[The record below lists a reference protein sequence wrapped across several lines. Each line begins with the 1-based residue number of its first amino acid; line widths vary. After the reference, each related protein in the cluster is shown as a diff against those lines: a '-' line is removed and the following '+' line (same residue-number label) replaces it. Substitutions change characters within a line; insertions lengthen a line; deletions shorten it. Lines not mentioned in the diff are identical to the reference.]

1 MTEPRK
7 IGFRTS
13 RDIELEPMQQINTIE
28 GTEEEQ
34 ENPIVML
41 EDYIPGAVY
50 DAQGNVI
57 TAKSFN
63 AQIKKTKAEAR
74 NLTWSALAKLI
85 LAGSIGFSILLVAHR
100 MTKNPSIMTN
110 KVKSEYFNKGR

>member
-7 IGFRTS
+7 RIGFRTNY
-13 RDIELEPMQQINTIE
+13 DEPEPMQQINA
-28 GTEEEQ
+28 TEETEEQ
-34 ENPIVML
+34 ESPVML